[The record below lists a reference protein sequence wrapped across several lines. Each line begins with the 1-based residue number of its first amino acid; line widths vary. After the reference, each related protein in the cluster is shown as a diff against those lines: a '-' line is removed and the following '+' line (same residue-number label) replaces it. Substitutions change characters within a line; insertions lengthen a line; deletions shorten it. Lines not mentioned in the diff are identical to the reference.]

1 MVSSLQDQLL
11 KAGLVDEQKL
21 KQARTGKRKKQKKAA
36 AAGGPGQE
44 EERRRA
50 REAAAQKAQRD
61 RELNRLHQEEARR
74 KAEANELR
82 QLIHTNRL
90 PRRDGDVPYTFQDG
104 KALKRIYV
112 TAEQQ
117 RGLAQGALAIVRQDT
132 GYEVVP
138 AAVAARVSTRDP
150 SLVLVQNQPGSDGL
164 EDSDYADFKVP
175 DDLMW

>member
-21 KQARTGKRKKQKKAA
+21 KQARTDKRKKQKKAA

-104 KALKRIYV
+104 KA
-112 TAEQQ
+112 
-117 RGLAQGALAIVRQDT
+117 
-132 GYEVVP
+132 
-138 AAVAARVSTRDP
+138 
-150 SLVLVQNQPGSDGL
+150 
-164 EDSDYADFKVP
+164 
-175 DDLMW
+175 

>member
-1 MVSSLQDQLL
+1 VGSSLQDQLL

-21 KQARTGKRKKQKKAA
+21 KQARTDKRKRQKKAA
-36 AAGGPGQE
+36 AAADSHPE
-44 EERRRA
+44 EERRQA
-50 REAAAQKAQRD
+50 REAAAQKARRD

-74 KAEANELR
+74 KAETNELR

-90 PRRDGDVPYTFQDG
+90 PRRDGDVSYNFQDG
-104 KALKRIYV
+104 QAFKRIYV
-112 TAEQQ
+112 TADQQ
-117 RGLAQGALAIVRQDT
+117 RGLAQGRLAIVRQDT
-132 GYEVVP
+132 GYEVVS
-138 AAVAARVSTRDP
+138 ASVAARVSTRDP